1 MKRCFTQRF
10 YEPVAPAILMTMI
23 LIFVKERVM
32 TLQESAGFP
41 YWFIAL
47 NFVACSV
54 WMFVW
59 IELHM
64 WYRDRRKHKKLSGRY
79 QALASSAEQQAFI
92 QNEIGLTQ
100 DADESEELLMFFQ
113 KLGISLTDEQLAQ
126 LRDKGLEAATAH

>member
-1 MKRCFTQRF
+1 
-10 YEPVAPAILMTMI
+10 MTMI